1 MTKVFK
7 FGGASVKNADGVIQ
21 VVKILNQSQQDNLV
35 VVVSAMGKTTNLLE
49 KVVQKYLHKDD
60 QYLEN
65 LAEVEFFH
73 FEIINK
79 LFSNSKKVTEI
90 VKNIFSDCKL
100 FLKNNPSPKKSY
112 VYDQVVSFG
121 ELLSTIIVS
130 EYLTTK
136 GINNK
141 WLDARN
147 FIKTN
152 SYYRGAVLNWEITS
166 RKIKNYFVNER
177 LIVTQGFI
185 GSDDN
190 NFTTTLGREGSDY
203 SAAIIAYCIDAHVLT
218 IWKDVPGLMN
228 GDPKVFGDTQLIRKI
243 SYEETIELAFYGASV
258 IHPKTLQPL
267 QKKEIPLHIKSF
279 INPEIIG
286 TVVEKRKKLEPKVP
300 CFIQKNNLSLIQLSS
315 RDFSFIVEENI
326 SYIFKLLDK
335 YKMSVDLIQN
345 SAISFSVCV
354 NDKYKK
360 MEELLKCLRNR
371 FDVNHTSGIVLYTI
385 RYFNKKSVN
394 DITKKG
400 SLIIEQRTN
409 KTIQLVMKPYF

>member
-130 EYLTTK
+130 EYFFK
-136 GINNK
+136 KNEFEIRV
-141 WLDARN
+141 AEN
-147 FIKTN
+147 FF
-152 SYYRGAVLNWEITS
+152 
-166 RKIKNYFVNER
+166 KN
-177 LIVTQGFI
+177 
-185 GSDDN
+185 
-190 NFTTTLGREGSDY
+190 TTL
-203 SAAIIAYCIDAHVLT
+203 
-218 IWKDVPGLMN
+218 
-228 GDPKVFGDTQLIRKI
+228 
-243 SYEETIELAFYGASV
+243 
-258 IHPKTLQPL
+258 
-267 QKKEIPLHIKSF
+267 
-279 INPEIIG
+279 
-286 TVVEKRKKLEPKVP
+286 
-300 CFIQKNNLSLIQLSS
+300 
-315 RDFSFIVEENI
+315 
-326 SYIFKLLDK
+326 
-335 YKMSVDLIQN
+335 
-345 SAISFSVCV
+345 
-354 NDKYKK
+354 
-360 MEELLKCLRNR
+360 
-371 FDVNHTSGIVLYTI
+371 
-385 RYFNKKSVN
+385 
-394 DITKKG
+394 
-400 SLIIEQRTN
+400 
-409 KTIQLVMKPYF
+409 